1 MKLKEIDRIRNYDSE
16 EFTSKFMK
24 ANIPVIIEDFID
36 SESPAL
42 KNWNYDYFKEIA
54 GDQEVDVYGEEI
66 HSLDRAASKPLARM
80 KFSEYLDLISREK
93 TKYRLFLFNLL
104 KIKPELKKD
113 VVYKD
118 ITKGK
123 VLSWLPFMF
132 FGGEGS
138 NTRNHVDIDMS
149 HVFLTQYQ
157 GIKRVW
163 LFPLNQSDLL
173 YKLPYN
179 FHSITNLKTST
190 SEEFPGLKYLKGYEA
205 VLKPG
210 ETLYMPSG
218 WWHFIQY
225 ETEGYSISV
234 RALPFQLIEKWRGFK
249 NLVIT
254 QHFDNL
260 MRKFFKEKWFN
271 YKVSVAKRRAQNAID
286 RIEGRHVLD
295 DIPDIPIHF

>member
-1 MKLKEIDRIRNYDSE
+1 MKLKEIGRIRNYNSE

-24 ANIPVIIEDFID
+24 PNIPVIIEDFID
-36 SESPAL
+36 AESPAL

-54 GDQEVDVYGEEI
+54 GNNEVDVYGEEI

-104 KIKPELKKD
+104 TIKPELKKD
-113 VVYKD
+113 VIYKD

-132 FGGEGS
+132 FGGQGS

-157 GIKRVW
+157 GIKKVW
-163 LFPLNQSDLL
+163 LFPLSQSDLI

-179 FHSITNLKTST
+179 FHSIANLKTS
-190 SEEFPGLKYLKGYEA
+190 SQEEFPGLKYLDGYEA

-210 ETLYMPSG
+210 QTLYMPSG

-260 MRKFFKEKWFN
+260 MRKIFKEKWFN
-271 YKVSVAKRRAQNAID
+271 YKVYIAKKRAQTAID
-286 RIEGRHVLD
+286 RIEGKHILE

>member
-1 MKLKEIDRIRNYDSE
+1 MKLKEIDRIRDYDSE
-16 EFTSKFMK
+16 AFTSKFMK
-24 ANIPVIIEDFID
+24 ANIPVIIEDFVD
-36 SESPAL
+36 AESPAL

-54 GDQEVDVYGEEI
+54 GNNEVDVYGEEI

-80 KFSEYLDLISREK
+80 KFSEYLDLISQEK

-104 KIKPELKKD
+104 TIKPELKKD

-132 FGGEGS
+132 FGGKGS

-157 GIKRVW
+157 GVKRVW
-163 LFPLNQSDLL
+163 LFPLSQSDLI

-179 FHSITNLKTST
+179 FHSIANLKTS
-190 SEEFPGLKYLKGYEA
+190 SQEEFPGLKYLDGYEA

-210 ETLYMPSG
+210 QTLYMPSG

-260 MRKFFKEKWFN
+260 MRKLFKEKWFD
-271 YKVSVAKRRAQNAID
+271 YKVSIAKKRAQTAID

>member
-1 MKLKEIDRIRNYDSE
+1 MKLKEIGRIRNYNSE

-24 ANIPVIIEDFID
+24 PNIPVIIEDFID
-36 SESPAL
+36 AESPAL

-54 GDQEVDVYGEEI
+54 GNNEVDVYGEEI

-104 KIKPELKKD
+104 TIKPELKKD

-118 ITKGK
+118 ITKNR
-123 VLSWLPFMF
+123 VLFWLPFMF

-163 LFPLNQSDLL
+163 LFPLNQSDLI

-179 FHSITNLKTST
+179 FHSIANLKTS
-190 SEEFPGLKYLKGYEA
+190 SQEEFPGLKYLDGYEA

-210 ETLYMPSG
+210 QTLYMPSG

-234 RALPFQLIEKWRGFK
+234 RALPFQLIGKWRGFK

-260 MRKFFKEKWFN
+260 MRKLFKEKWFD
-271 YKVSVAKRRAQNAID
+271 YKVSVAKKRAQTAID